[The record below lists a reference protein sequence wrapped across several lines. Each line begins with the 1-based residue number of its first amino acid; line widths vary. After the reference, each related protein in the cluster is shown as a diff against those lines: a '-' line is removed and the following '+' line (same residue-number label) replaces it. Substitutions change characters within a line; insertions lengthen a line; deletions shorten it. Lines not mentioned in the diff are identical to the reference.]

1 MKKNIL
7 VTGAGGYIGTCLV
20 DLLLD
25 AGSKV
30 TGVDRYFF
38 GAELLGETKNKS
50 NFKFLKMDIRD
61 LAEEDFAGIEFSSF
75 IADLRDVIVDK
86 IVPIGIE
93 MKKLIDD
100 QQYLDGIMKKG
111 KEKAIYVADS
121 VLSKVYDVVG
131 FPKT

>member
-61 LAEEDFAGIEFSSF
+61 LAEEDFAGI
-75 IADLRDVIVDK
+75 
-86 IVPIGIE
+86 
-93 MKKLIDD
+93 
-100 QQYLDGIMKKG
+100 
-111 KEKAIYVADS
+111 
-121 VLSKVYDVVG
+121 DVVCDLAALSNDPCG
-131 FPKT
+131 DLDENLTYSINHQFTLKER